1 MKNMTTKKIKKS
13 HQKVEQLTRLKE
25 KPKGIWTSLV
35 IGILSKTPE
44 AINFLEIYRMT
55 REMYLTQREIAI
67 KQMKLRYCLYSIL
80 AIMIIASAILLA
92 VFYLVL
98 NMTSVGLSFVGPL
111 ITGILGIIVVLLS
124 GRK

>member
-1 MKNMTTKKIKKS
+1 MTTKKIKKS

>member
-1 MKNMTTKKIKKS
+1 MKNMTTKKIKKF

-25 KPKGIWTSLV
+25 KPKGIWISLV